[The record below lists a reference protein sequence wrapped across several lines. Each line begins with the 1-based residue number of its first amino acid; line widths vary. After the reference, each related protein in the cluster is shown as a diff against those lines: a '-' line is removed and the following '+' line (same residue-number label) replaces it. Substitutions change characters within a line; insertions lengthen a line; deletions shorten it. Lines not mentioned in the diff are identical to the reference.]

1 MAEIYTVECSEI
13 LQRCATG
20 NTALEQ
26 IGHNNVGEKC
36 TVPNQFFSKASNRK
50 NYCCFCSYE
59 KLVWYCTLYMFPPQ
73 WSGDQN
79 KKCSAF
85 GGTQLSLPFKQ
96 VLVIPNYLGLS
107 HGG

>member
-1 MAEIYTVECSEI
+1 MTEIYTVECSEI
-13 LQRCATG
+13 MQRCATG

-26 IGHNNVGEKC
+26 IGHNVGEKC

-59 KLVWYCTLYMFPPQ
+59 KLVWYCTCFPHNAGQKMF
-73 WSGDQN
+73 
-79 KKCSAF
+79 
-85 GGTQLSLPFKQ
+85 
-96 VLVIPNYLGLS
+96 NYLGLS

>member
-13 LQRCATG
+13 MQRCATG

-26 IGHNNVGEKC
+26 IGHNVGEKC

-50 NYCCFCSYE
+50 NYCCFCC
-59 KLVWYCTLYMFPPQ
+59 LVVYMFPPQ
-73 WSGDQN
+73 CRGDQN

-96 VLVIPNYLGLS
+96 VLVIPNYLGLF